1 MAPLLLLLAWLPLA
15 PADSLRPTSPVR
27 RLAFTYANDFFFG
40 TDYYFTQGLTFDWA
54 SPALARS
61 PVNHLL
67 PRGPAGSVRTHGV
80 ALRSDGFTPLSI
92 TDARIRVGDRPYAAY
107 FYASLYRVSNQVGKK
122 QRLTTAVE
130 IGYLGPAAGGKFIQ
144 TKLHELTHNPT
155 PRGWDNQV
163 RSDAVLG
170 YRASLDKQL
179 LALGRRAELI
189 GRAEASLG
197 TLYTY
202 AGVGGR
208 LRVGNFTP
216 FFDNA
221 ASAGQPRW
229 QCYAETTLS
238 GRLVGYDATL
248 QGGVFNR
255 SSPYVVAF
263 SEISHAVLHGTGGL
277 VLAHGGLSFTATAV
291 YVGPEFGGGRPHRW
305 GVLGV
310 GREF

>member
-27 RLAFTYANDFFFG
+27 HLAFTYANDFFFG
-40 TDYYFTQGLTFDWA
+40 TDYYFTQGITFDWA

-67 PRGPAGSVRTHGV
+67 PRGPAGSTRTHGM
-80 ALRSDGFTPLSI
+80 ALRYDGFTPLSI

-107 FYASLYRVSNQVGKK
+107 FYVSLYRVNNQEGKK

-144 TKLHELTHNPT
+144 TRLHELTHYPT
-155 PRGWDNQV
+155 PLGWDNQV
-163 RSDAVLG
+163 RSDVVLG

-179 LALGRRAELI
+179 LALGRAAELI
-189 GRAEASLG
+189 GRAETSLG

-216 FFDNA
+216 FFANPD
-221 ASAGQPRW
+221 GTRPPRW
-229 QCYAETTLS
+229 QCYAEATLS

-255 SSPYVVAF
+255 SSPYVLAF
-263 SEISHAVLHGTGGL
+263 SKINHSVLHSTGDL
-277 VLAHGGLSFTATAV
+277 ILAHGGLSFTATAV
-291 YVGPEFGGGRPHRW
+291 YVGPEFAGGRPHRW